1 MGILIQDPALHNKSG
16 VFLDRCDAGKNLA
29 KLIKQEISPEN
40 AVVCAIPSGGIP
52 VGVEIARKLS
62 LPLTV
67 LVVRKLQIPWNA
79 EAGFGSMTWE
89 GTVYLNQGL
98 IDHMSLSEDE
108 IARAVERTAASIR
121 YRTAMY
127 SEYMKSLTR
136 IAGKT
141 VVVTDDGLAS
151 GYTMLA
157 AVRSLWK
164 LGPGRVVVA
173 VPTGSA
179 AAVAL
184 LSAETEIVICPNVIT
199 GPSFA
204 VALAYKNWHDLSDT
218 EVSTQLSRVEET
230 GIF

>member
-1 MGILIQDPALHNKSG
+1 MGILIEDPAMHNKHG
-16 VFLDRCDAGKNLA
+16 VFHDRSDAGKNLA
-29 KLIKQEISPEN
+29 ALIKQEINPKN

-52 VGVEIARKLS
+52 VGVEITRELS
-62 LPLTV
+62 LPFTV
-67 LVVRKLQIPWNA
+67 LVARKLQIPWNA

-89 GTVYLNQGL
+89 GTVYLNQG
-98 IDHMSLSEDE
+98 IVDRMSLSEDE

-127 SEYMKSLTR
+127 SEYRKSLTR

-141 VVVTDDGLAS
+141 VIVTDDGLAS
-151 GYTMLA
+151 GYTMLTV
-157 AVRSLWK
+157 VRSLKK

-179 AAVAL
+179 AAAAL

-199 GPSFA
+199 GPSIA

-218 EVSTQLSRVEET
+218 EVSAQLSRLEET